1 MAETE
6 AARVTVPPAGAISPA
21 WKRIASSIVLIPVFV
36 WVTTGAP
43 AWVFQLLVVA
53 ASAVA
58 CRELARMFERTG
70 RPIATWLTVGVGA
83 ALTASFATSLYTGLG
98 INGHAVRWMPTP
110 ELALL
115 VGVGLI
121 CSAPLWSSGRPLVES
136 TANTLFGAIYIGW
149 LLGYAIWLQG
159 RADGPQLVLFLV
171 GVTWAGE
178 SAAYLVGSSVG
189 RRRLAPVLSPGK
201 TVEGAIGGVL
211 GGTICG
217 LVFKAIFD
225 FFWPELSAI
234 MGWGLAIGFGLVLS
248 VAAIVGDL
256 IESLLKR
263 DAQVKDA
270 GAMLPG
276 MGGILDR
283 IDSPLLAIPV
293 MYYMMLFTAFLRL
306 E

>member
-36 WVTTGAP
+36 WATAGAP

-70 RPIATWLTVGVGA
+70 RPIATWLTVAVGA

-98 INGHAVRWMPTP
+98 IDGLPVRWMPTP

-189 RRRLAPVLSPGK
+189 RHRLAPVLSPGK
-201 TVEGAIGGVL
+201 TVEGAIAQVIVSIAAALALGFWLLPACGLLGAAGAGVVL
-211 GGTICG
+211 G
-217 LVFKAIFD
+217 V
-225 FFWPELSAI
+225 
-234 MGWGLAIGFGLVLS
+234 IGQ
-248 VAAIVGDL
+248 VGDL
-256 IESLLKR
+256 AESAIKR
-263 DAQVKDA
+263 SIGTKDT
-270 GAMLPG
+270 GDLIPG
-276 MGGILDR
+276 HGGMLDR
-283 IDSPLLAIPV
+283 IDSLLFNAPAL
-293 MYYMMLFTAFLRL
+293 YLYSLYAWCRA
-306 E
+306 

>member
-1 MAETE
+1 VAETE
-6 AARVTVPPAGAISPA
+6 AARVTVPGAGAISPA

-83 ALTASFATSLYTGLG
+83 ALTASFATSLYTGGG
-98 INGHAVRWMPTP
+98 IDGHPVRWMPTP

-189 RRRLAPVLSPGK
+189 RHRLAPILSPGK
-201 TVEGAIGGVL
+201 TVEGAIAQVIVSIAAALALGFWLLPACGLLGAAGAGVVL
-211 GGTICG
+211 G
-217 LVFKAIFD
+217 V
-225 FFWPELSAI
+225 
-234 MGWGLAIGFGLVLS
+234 IGQ
-248 VAAIVGDL
+248 VGDL
-256 IESLLKR
+256 AESAIKR
-263 DAQVKDA
+263 SIGTKDT
-270 GAMLPG
+270 GDLIPG
-276 MGGILDR
+276 HGGMLDR
-283 IDSPLLAIPV
+283 IDSLLFNAPAL
-293 MYYMMLFTAFLRL
+293 YLYSLYAWCRA
-306 E
+306 

>member
-6 AARVTVPPAGAISPA
+6 AARVTVPGAGAISPA

-36 WVTTGAP
+36 WATTGAP

-98 INGHAVRWMPTP
+98 IDGRTVRWMPTP

-201 TVEGAIGGVL
+201 TVEGAIAQVIVSIAAALALGFWLLPACGLLGAAGAGVVL
-211 GGTICG
+211 G
-217 LVFKAIFD
+217 V
-225 FFWPELSAI
+225 
-234 MGWGLAIGFGLVLS
+234 IGQ
-248 VAAIVGDL
+248 VGDL
-256 IESLLKR
+256 AESAIKR
-263 DAQVKDA
+263 SIGTKDT
-270 GAMLPG
+270 GDLIPG
-276 MGGILDR
+276 HGGMLDR
-283 IDSPLLAIPV
+283 IDSLLFNAPAL
-293 MYYMMLFTAFLRL
+293 YLYSLYTWCRA
-306 E
+306 

>member
-6 AARVTVPPAGAISPA
+6 AARVTVPGAGAISPA

-36 WVTTGAP
+36 WVTSGAP

-98 INGHAVRWMPTP
+98 IDGHAVRWMPTP

-189 RRRLAPVLSPGK
+189 RHRLAPVLSPGK
-201 TVEGAIGGVL
+201 TVEGAIAQVIVSIAAALVL
-211 GGTICG
+211 GFWLLPACG
-217 LVFKAIFD
+217 LLGAAGAGVV
-225 FFWPELSAI
+225 L
-234 MGWGLAIGFGLVLS
+234 GVIGQ
-248 VAAIVGDL
+248 VGDL
-256 IESLLKR
+256 AESAIKR
-263 DAQVKDA
+263 SIGTKDT
-270 GAMLPG
+270 GDLIPG
-276 MGGILDR
+276 HGGMLDR
-283 IDSPLLAIPV
+283 IDSLLFNAPAL
-293 MYYMMLFTAFLRL
+293 YLYSLYAWCRA
-306 E
+306 

>member
-1 MAETE
+1 VAETE

-21 WKRIASSIVLIPVFV
+21 WKRIASSIVLIPFFV

-201 TVEGAIGGVL
+201 TVEGAIAQVIVSIAAALALGFWLLPACGLLGAAGAGVVL
-211 GGTICG
+211 G
-217 LVFKAIFD
+217 V
-225 FFWPELSAI
+225 
-234 MGWGLAIGFGLVLS
+234 IGQ
-248 VAAIVGDL
+248 VGDL
-256 IESLLKR
+256 AESAIKR
-263 DAQVKDA
+263 SIGTKDT
-270 GAMLPG
+270 GDLIPG
-276 MGGILDR
+276 HGGMLDR
-283 IDSPLLAIPV
+283 IDSLLFNAPAL
-293 MYYMMLFTAFLRL
+293 YLYSLYAWCRA
-306 E
+306 

>member
-6 AARVTVPPAGAISPA
+6 AARVTVPGAGAISPA

-98 INGHAVRWMPTP
+98 IDGHPVRWMPTP

-189 RRRLAPVLSPGK
+189 RHRLAPVLSPGK
-201 TVEGAIGGVL
+201 TVEGAVAQVIVSIAAALALGFWLLPACGLLGAAGAGVVL
-211 GGTICG
+211 G
-217 LVFKAIFD
+217 V
-225 FFWPELSAI
+225 
-234 MGWGLAIGFGLVLS
+234 IGQ
-248 VAAIVGDL
+248 VGDL
-256 IESLLKR
+256 AESAIKR
-263 DAQVKDA
+263 SIGTKDT
-270 GAMLPG
+270 GDLIPG
-276 MGGILDR
+276 HGGMLDR
-283 IDSPLLAIPV
+283 IDSLLFNAPAL
-293 MYYMMLFTAFLRL
+293 YLYSLYAWCRA
-306 E
+306 

>member
-1 MAETE
+1 VAETE
-6 AARVTVPPAGAISPA
+6 AARVTVPRAGAISPA

-36 WVTTGAP
+36 WITTGAP

-70 RPIATWLTVGVGA
+70 RAIATWLTVGVGA
-83 ALTASFATSLYTGLG
+83 ALTASFATSLYAGLG
-98 INGHAVRWMPTP
+98 TDGHSIRWMPTP

-159 RADGPQLVLFLV
+159 RTDGPPLVLFLV

-189 RRRLAPVLSPGK
+189 RHRLAPVLSPRK
-201 TVEGAIGGVL
+201 TVEGAIAQV
-211 GGTICG
+211 I
-217 LVFKAIFD
+217 V
-225 FFWPELSAI
+225 
-234 MGWGLAIGFGLVLS
+234 S
-248 VAAIVGDL
+248 VAAALALGFWLLPACGLLGAAGAGAVLGVIGQVGDL
-256 IESLLKR
+256 AESAIKR
-263 DAQVKDA
+263 SIGTKDT
-270 GAMLPG
+270 GDLIPG
-276 MGGILDR
+276 HGGLLDR
-283 IDSPLLAIPV
+283 IDSLLFNAPAL
-293 MYYMMLFTAFLRL
+293 YLYSLYAWCRA
-306 E
+306 

>member
-98 INGHAVRWMPTP
+98 IDGHPVRWMPTP

-201 TVEGAIGGVL
+201 TVEGAIAQVIVSIAAALALGFWLLPACGLLGAAGAGVVL
-211 GGTICG
+211 G
-217 LVFKAIFD
+217 V
-225 FFWPELSAI
+225 
-234 MGWGLAIGFGLVLS
+234 IGQ
-248 VAAIVGDL
+248 VGDL
-256 IESLLKR
+256 AESAIKR
-263 DAQVKDA
+263 SIGTKDT
-270 GAMLPG
+270 GDLIPG
-276 MGGILDR
+276 HGGMLDR
-283 IDSPLLAIPV
+283 IDSLLFNAPAL
-293 MYYMMLFTAFLRL
+293 YLYSLYTWCRA
-306 E
+306 

>member
-1 MAETE
+1 VAETE

-98 INGHAVRWMPTP
+98 IDGHAVRWMPTP

-201 TVEGAIGGVL
+201 TVEGAIAQVIVSIAAALALGFWLLPACGLLGAAGAGVVL
-211 GGTICG
+211 G
-217 LVFKAIFD
+217 V
-225 FFWPELSAI
+225 
-234 MGWGLAIGFGLVLS
+234 IGQ
-248 VAAIVGDL
+248 VGDL
-256 IESLLKR
+256 AESAIKR
-263 DAQVKDA
+263 SIGTKDT
-270 GAMLPG
+270 GDLIPG
-276 MGGILDR
+276 HGGMLDR
-283 IDSPLLAIPV
+283 IDSLLFNAPAL
-293 MYYMMLFTAFLRL
+293 YLYSLYAWCRA
-306 E
+306 